1 MSQLEELEVKIIE
14 AAKQVFVEKG
24 LENAKMQNIAD
35 VAGISRTTLNYYY
48 RTKENL
54 FYKIIEEILED
65 IIPHFESLLSKDN
78 LSFQERLSNIIDVY
92 SDFLSRNHAVPRFV
106 VMEIQRNPKTLFDF
120 VNTNEKAIKYL
131 QLLREML
138 NEEAEK
144 NNIRQL
150 PMEEL
155 FTLFYGLL
163 FVPYLIDPLVRE
175 LYLNEKSKIDAY
187 YRNHLKNMKQVLLLF
202 LTTKSVDKTV
212 HLN

>member
-35 VAGISRTTLNYYY
+35 VAGISRTTLNNYY

>member
-78 LSFQERLSNIIDVY
+78 LSFQERLSTIIAVY

>member
-187 YRNHLKNMKQVLLLF
+187 YRKK
-202 LTTKSVDKTV
+202 
-212 HLN
+212 